1 MNNELVFGQILHLLL
16 IDRDIHNL
24 STLKCPYTL
33 DKYLPIAMDIY
44 ITILIW
50 LLVFSPLSERQIQA
64 NYSGH
69 SFVNPAIQQ
78 ATNLVDSA
86 INQTIKNL
94 FNKNRT
100 HSVQDLITIFRYPS
114 ADALQLA
121 RAEEIFEQTLEII
134 QRHVVDGH
142 KYNLSNKGKYFIRRT
157 SSVRLLK
164 HFKLNFYLCLPG
176 MYEFIS

>member
-1 MNNELVFGQILHLLL
+1 
-16 IDRDIHNL
+16 
-24 STLKCPYTL
+24 
-33 DKYLPIAMDIY
+33 MDIFIY
-44 ITILIW
+44 NNTYLVT
-50 LLVFSPLSERQIQA
+50 VFSPLSERQIQA

-142 KYNLSNKGKYFIRRT
+142 KYNLSNKGKYFIRR
-157 SSVRLLK
+157 LLD
-164 HFKLNFYLCLPG
+164 
-176 MYEFIS
+176 